1 MKIFLIVPWLAVA
14 TILGAADAWK
24 LPTDQPKFRP
34 GPGAEVATASCLLR
48 HSADYVSTQ
57 PPLER
62 AAWLATVNKMREKY
76 GAPLPTNQVARV
88 VDYLT
93 INYGKKFR

>member
-1 MKIFLIVPWLAVA
+1 MKAILTLSVLSVAAMLA
-14 TILGAADAWK
+14 AADAWK
-24 LPTDQPKFRP
+24 LPSDQPKFRP
-34 GPGAEVATASCLLR
+34 GAGAELATANCLLC

-76 GAPLPTNQVARV
+76 GAPLLTNQVERIA
-88 VDYLT
+88 DYLANT
-93 INYGKKFR
+93 YGKKAR